1 MKHPALT
8 ALIIGVVIIASMI
21 AAQYIAYNPQAV
33 ALAIAPVAQP
43 VATHAPQT
51 HQDAPTTRYAVID
64 DILTMQA
71 RIDALDARVRELEWR
86 QAYDRQQATLARV
99 EDQKRIT
106 SLEVTGA
113 MFGVCR

>member
-8 ALIIGVVIIASMI
+8 ALIIGIALIFTMI

-33 ALAIAPVAQP
+33 AQAIAPAG
-43 VATHAPQT
+43 THASISPQ
-51 HQDAPTTRYAVID
+51 ARYQVID
-64 DILTMQA
+64 DIVTLQA
-71 RIDALDARVRELEWR
+71 RIDALDARVKELEWR
-86 QAYDRQQATLARV
+86 QAYDRQQMALART

-113 MFGVCR
+113 MWGMCR